1 MKLAGLLRRFEGLL
15 GVRQV
20 PHGPD
25 ADDPTSI
32 TDHKEAVRHRVKL
45 GLRAA
50 VSIGLLAWVIAG
62 LDLTSVGAVLQ
73 RANLFLVPVIF
84 ALVIVERLLASLRW
98 YLLVRSDP
106 RVTYWRITRLLFTT
120 TFAGFFFPGTV
131 GVELL
136 RVYSLGRGIS
146 NLALAFSS
154 VLIERIQAL
163 TALAVLTLIALTS
176 APPGMP
182 AEIGP
187 TAWLGLAAL
196 VLGTATLLWQRF
208 RGLSFRLMPGLSLA
222 PLREQLAKVY
232 GCLDLYRQQPA
243 PMAFGLLVALAF
255 QVLRILQVVVGAWA
269 LGIDTPVQY
278 YFAIMPV
285 IILLT
290 LLPISIAA
298 GLGVREAAFV
308 HLFGLVGM
316 PADAAFSLSIF
327 VYVISFAAGLPGAW
341 MYARSGLKLA

>member
-1 MKLAGLLRRFEGLL
+1 MTLSNLMRRLEDLMGLSVAEEQPGERLARTHTG
-15 GVRQV
+15 GVRQ
-20 PHGPD
+20 
-25 ADDPTSI
+25 
-32 TDHKEAVRHRVKL
+32 RLKL

-50 VSIGLLAWVIAG
+50 ISIGLLAWVISG
-62 LDLTSVGAVLQ
+62 IDLGAAGAVMLH
-73 RANLFLVPVIF
+73 ANLLLVPVIF
-84 ALVIVERLLASLRW
+84 LLVIAERLLASLRW
-98 YLLVRSDP
+98 YLLVRGDP

-136 RVYSLGRGIS
+136 RVYSLGRGIA

-163 TALAVLTLIALTS
+163 TALAALTLVALIS

-182 AEIGP
+182 PEIAP
-187 TAWLGLAAL
+187 VAWLGLVAL
-196 VLGTATLLWQRF
+196 VGGTALLMWAPFRALTLRLLPGARLGGM
-208 RGLSFRLMPGLSLA
+208 RG
-222 PLREQLAKVY
+222 QLAEVY
-232 GCLDLYRQQPA
+232 DCLDLYRRQPG
-243 PMAFGLLVALAF
+243 PMALGLLIAFAF
-255 QVLRILQVVVGAWA
+255 QVLRIVQVVVGAWA
-269 LGIDTPVQY
+269 LGIDLPVQY
-278 YFAIMPV
+278 YFAIIPT
-285 IILLT
+285 IIVLT

-316 PADAAFSLSIF
+316 AGDAAFSLSLF
-327 VYVISFAAGLPGAW
+327 VYVISFVAGLPGAW

>member
-1 MKLAGLLRRFEGLL
+1 MKLADLMRRLEDLM
-15 GVRQV
+15 GVSAAPEQPGAR
-20 PHGPD
+20 P
-25 ADDPTSI
+25 ART
-32 TDHKEAVRHRVKL
+32 HKEALRHGL
-45 GLRAA
+45 NLALRATI
-50 VSIGLLAWVIAG
+50 SIGLLAWVISG
-62 LDLTSVGAVLQ
+62 IDLRAAGAVVL
-73 RANLFLVPVIF
+73 RANLLLVPVIF
-84 ALVIVERLLASLRW
+84 ALVIAERLLASLRW
-98 YLLVRSDP
+98 YLLVRGDP

-136 RVYSLGRGIS
+136 RVYSLGRGIA
-146 NLALAFSS
+146 NIALAFSS
-154 VLIERIQAL
+154 VLVERIQAL
-163 TALAVLTLIALTS
+163 TALAALTLIALVS

-182 AEIGP
+182 PEIAP
-187 TAWLGLAAL
+187 VAWLGLGAL
-196 VLGTATLLWQRF
+196 VGGTVLLLWRPF
-208 RGLSFRLMPGLSLA
+208 RDLTFRLLPGAGLEG
-222 PLREQLAKVY
+222 LRFQLAKVY
-232 GCLDLYRQQPA
+232 DCLDLYRRQPG
-243 PMAFGLLVALAF
+243 PMALGLLVAFGF

-269 LGIDTPVQY
+269 LGIDLPVLY
-278 YFAIMPV
+278 YFVIMPT

-316 PADAAFSLSIF
+316 AGDAAFSLSLF

>member
-1 MKLAGLLRRFEGLL
+1 VTLRNLMRRFEDLM
-15 GVRQV
+15 GVSAAAEEPGEHLARTGFFR
-20 PHGPD
+20 PH
-25 ADDPTSI
+25 
-32 TDHKEAVRHRVKL
+32 VKF

-50 VSIGLLAWVIAG
+50 ISIGLLAWVISGIDLGAAG
-62 LDLTSVGAVLQ
+62 TVMLQ
-73 RANLFLVPVIF
+73 ANLLLVPVIF
-84 ALVIVERLLASLRW
+84 LLVIAERLLASLRW
-98 YLLVRSDP
+98 YLLVRGDP

-136 RVYSLGRGIS
+136 RVYSLGRGIA

-154 VLIERIQAL
+154 VLVERIQAL
-163 TALAVLTLIALTS
+163 TALAALTLVALSS

-182 AEIGP
+182 PEIAP
-187 TAWLGLAAL
+187 VAWLGLLAL
-196 VLGTATLLWQRF
+196 VGGTALVMWAPFRALTLRLLPGARL
-208 RGLSFRLMPGLSLA
+208 RGLRG
-222 PLREQLAKVY
+222 QLAAVY
-232 GCLDLYRQQPA
+232 DCLDLYRRQPG
-243 PMAFGLLVALAF
+243 PMALGLLIALAF
-255 QVLRILQVVVGAWA
+255 QGLRIIQVVIGAWA
-269 LGIDTPVQY
+269 LGIDLPVQY
-278 YFAIMPV
+278 YFAIMPT

-316 PADAAFSLSIF
+316 AGDAAFSLSLF

-341 MYARSGLKLA
+341 MYARSGVKLA

>member
-1 MKLAGLLRRFEGLL
+1 VTLRNLMRRFEDLM
-15 GVRQV
+15 GVSAAAEQPGEHLARTGFFRQ
-20 PHGPD
+20 HM
-25 ADDPTSI
+25 
-32 TDHKEAVRHRVKL
+32 KL

-50 VSIGLLAWVIAG
+50 ISLGLLAWVISGIDLGAAG
-62 LDLTSVGAVLQ
+62 VVML
-73 RANLFLVPVIF
+73 RANLLLVPVIF
-84 ALVIVERLLASLRW
+84 LLVIAERLLASLRW
-98 YLLVRSDP
+98 YLLVRGDP

-136 RVYSLGRGIS
+136 RVYSLGRGIA

-154 VLIERIQAL
+154 VLVERIQAL
-163 TALAVLTLIALTS
+163 TALAALTLVALSS

-182 AEIGP
+182 PEIAP
-187 TAWLGLAAL
+187 VAWLGLLAL
-196 VLGTATLLWQRF
+196 VGGTALVMWAPFRALTLRLLPGARL
-208 RGLSFRLMPGLSLA
+208 RG
-222 PLREQLAKVY
+222 QLAAVY
-232 GCLDLYRQQPA
+232 DCLDLYRRQPG
-243 PMAFGLLVALAF
+243 PMALGLLIALAF
-255 QVLRILQVVVGAWA
+255 QGLRIIQVVVGAWA
-269 LGIDTPVQY
+269 LGIDLPVQH
-278 YFAIMPV
+278 YFAIMPT

-316 PADAAFSLSIF
+316 AGDAAFSLSLF

-341 MYARSGLKLA
+341 MYARSGVKLA

>member
-1 MKLAGLLRRFEGLL
+1 MPLSDLMRRVEDLL
-15 GVRQV
+15 GVSPARDEAGARA
-20 PHGPD
+20 PEGRRTDALWHG
-25 ADDPTSI
+25 
-32 TDHKEAVRHRVKL
+32 VKL
-45 GLRAA
+45 GLRATI
-50 VSIGLLAWVIAG
+50 SIGLLAWVISRIDLAAAG
-62 LDLTSVGAVLQ
+62 EVVLG
-73 RANLFLVPVIF
+73 ANLLLVPVIF

-98 YLLVRSDP
+98 YLLVRGDP

-136 RVYSLGRGIS
+136 RVYTLGRGIA

-154 VLIERIQAL
+154 VLVERLQAL
-163 TALAVLTLIALTS
+163 TALAALTLIALAS

-182 AEIGP
+182 PEIAP
-187 TAWLGLAAL
+187 AAWLGLAAL
-196 VLGTATLLWQRF
+196 LGGTLLLLWQPF
-208 RGLSFRLMPGLSLA
+208 RDLTLRLLPGIRLTGLRV
-222 PLREQLAKVY
+222 QLAKVY
-232 GCLDLYRQQPA
+232 DCLDLYRQQPG
-243 PMAFGLLVALAF
+243 PMALGLLIAFAF

-269 LGIDTPVQY
+269 LGIDLPVQY
-278 YFAIMPV
+278 YFVIMPV

-308 HLFGLVGM
+308 QLFGLVGM
-316 PADAAFSLSIF
+316 AGDAAFSLSLF

-341 MYARSGLKLA
+341 LYARSGLKLA

>member
-1 MKLAGLLRRFEGLL
+1 MTLSNLMRRLEDLMGLSVAEEQPGERLARTHTG
-15 GVRQV
+15 GVRQ
-20 PHGPD
+20 
-25 ADDPTSI
+25 
-32 TDHKEAVRHRVKL
+32 RLKL

-50 VSIGLLAWVIAG
+50 ISIGLLAWVISG
-62 LDLTSVGAVLQ
+62 IDLGAAGAVMLH
-73 RANLFLVPVIF
+73 ANLLLVPVIF
-84 ALVIVERLLASLRW
+84 LLVIAERLLASLRW
-98 YLLVRSDP
+98 YLLVRGDP

-136 RVYSLGRGIS
+136 RVYSLGRGIA

-163 TALAVLTLIALTS
+163 TALAALTLVALIS

-182 AEIGP
+182 PEIAP
-187 TAWLGLAAL
+187 VAWLGLVAL
-196 VLGTATLLWQRF
+196 VGGTALLMWAPFRALTLRLLPGARLGGM
-208 RGLSFRLMPGLSLA
+208 RG
-222 PLREQLAKVY
+222 QLAEVY
-232 GCLDLYRQQPA
+232 DCLDLYRRQPG
-243 PMAFGLLVALAF
+243 PMALGLLLAFAF
-255 QVLRILQVVVGAWA
+255 QVLRIVQVVVGAWA
-269 LGIDTPVQY
+269 LGIDLPVQY
-278 YFAIMPV
+278 YFAIIPT
-285 IILLT
+285 IIVLT

-316 PADAAFSLSIF
+316 AGDAAFSLSLF